1 MVYNFAS
8 TPGIVD
14 ISSPSSPSLL
24 PPSTAP
30 DYAAAGRE
38 PLTKPL
44 KIRYPVNLR
53 DLRIQSPLSEAI
65 SPVDFGGRGAMPH
78 NGGKLTPNLD
88 QGGTKVLNLTVLQR
102 IDPSVE
108 DILITAS
115 HVTLYD
121 FNIDLNQWV

>member
-1 MVYNFAS
+1 
-8 TPGIVD
+8 
-14 ISSPSSPSLL
+14 
-24 PPSTAP
+24 
-30 DYAAAGRE
+30 
-38 PLTKPL
+38 
-44 KIRYPVNLR
+44 
-53 DLRIQSPLSEAI
+53 
-65 SPVDFGGRGAMPH
+65 MPH

-121 FNIDLNQWV
+121 FNIDLNQWVLISYCIYVFKSSIHCSQSIDLI